1 MNNSILELSHKSNLC
16 KDDIILL
23 DCIAIE
29 LRHKYVDFI
38 SELNYKYKAEIDWTL
53 TDLSSRNTA
62 VCSIF
67 ENLCKLELIKRL
79 HEQRKIKSIKT
90 DNYFLCKSISKNFN
104 DKLNIINQ
112 SNAFLRFFK
121 ILTYNLKKFIVL
133 FYSYLSRFLISKIV
147 GVNSP
152 LDNKKSIIIL
162 ESIIYKN
169 SLENEEFKDR
179 HYPGLF
185 NNITEFEKSSIFILP
200 YYYGIYNFYKLFR
213 KLKKNKTYF
222 LIPENFLKFS
232 DYYYSILSFSRLLK
246 NIKNIKNIK
255 FNGYDVTD
263 LVLESYLENIVSIGS
278 SEGLIR
284 NKLINRLKVSHVK
297 IKRFIQWYENQP
309 INKGTVV
316 SLKTNYPKTKIIGHI
331 GSYFSPN
338 LIGICPS
345 NQELDCDLL
354 PDEVAVIGKNIDSLI
369 KEYCSNLK
377 TVLSPAYRFQHL
389 LKTKPK
395 NNSSKYN
402 ILIILPI
409 FKVDYSMIL
418 KLFGFAKSK
427 IKAHNLLIKIHPGSN
442 KNIVTKKLIEN
453 DLINFVTYKNIEE
466 TLTCAD
472 LVITSA
478 SSSALE
484 SFFSGKP
491 TLLIS
496 NGSGILKNPIP
507 CNILSNL
514 YSVCYNVDDIINK
527 IKYFMNLSNQQLI
540 DLQKFSNFNITDY
553 IEPNTL
559 SATQRFLG
567 LDKSVV
573 KNE

>member
-1 MNNSILELSHKSNLC
+1 MNSTLDLSRKSILSKEHM
-16 KDDIILL
+16 ILL
-23 DCIAIE
+23 DEIAE
-29 LRHKYVDFI
+29 ETRPSYVNFI
-38 SELNYKYKAEIDWTL
+38 SKLNFHYTEDIDWIL
-53 TDLSSRNTA
+53 SDLAARNTV
-62 VCSIF
+62 VCSVF

-79 HEQRKIKSIKT
+79 YKDKKICALKVDNPFFHNSIV
-90 DNYFLCKSISKNFN
+90 KNF
-104 DKLNIINQ
+104 DSDLIIINN
-112 SNAFLRFFK
+112 SNFYYRFFQ
-121 ILTYNLKKFIVL
+121 ILLKNFKNFIYL
-133 FYSYLSRFLISKIV
+133 FYSYFNRFLISKFIRI
-147 GVNSP
+147 NSS
-152 LDNKKSIIIL
+152 LDYQKSFIIL
-162 ESIIYKN
+162 ENILYKN
-169 SLENEEFKDR
+169 SFSDEDFNDR

-185 NNITEFEKSSIFILP
+185 DHITDSEKSSVIFLP

-354 PDEVAVIGKNIDSLI
+354 PDEVAIIGKNIDSLI

-395 NNSSKYN
+395 NKSIKYN

-507 CNILSNL
+507 YNILSNL